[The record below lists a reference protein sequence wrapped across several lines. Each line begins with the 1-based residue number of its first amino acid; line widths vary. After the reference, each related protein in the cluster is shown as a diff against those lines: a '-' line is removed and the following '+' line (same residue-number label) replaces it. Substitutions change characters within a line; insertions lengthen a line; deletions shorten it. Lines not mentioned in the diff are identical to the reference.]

1 LKYEENVQHVRYTL
15 VALRGMNRRIEP
27 EKIETH
33 K

>member
-1 LKYEENVQHVRYTL
+1 LKYEEHVQHMRYAL

-27 EKIETH
+27 EKKETH